1 METGMIRRTYIARH
15 THPGYSRKWPR
26 EKIKCTR
33 SILCILLGL
42 APFSLLSDIEKLLA
56 LIKHRVY
63 KRFFLCNWQEIYREM
78 ELKRNLSALRNV
90 NRPK

>member
-1 METGMIRRTYIARH
+1 MAEGENKMYKVNTVY
-15 THPGYSRKWPR
+15 
-26 EKIKCTR
+26 
-33 SILCILLGL
+33 LLGL